1 MLLIKRAAI
10 FKEHLSMAA
19 SVSEH
24 LWTRILDQ
32 TLLSYVR
39 LMLGCEPLQENVH
52 DESILKKSSFSL
64 FSLSLQQLM
73 GAEP

>member
-1 MLLIKRAAI
+1 
-10 FKEHLSMAA
+10 
-19 SVSEH
+19 
-24 LWTRILDQ
+24 
-32 TLLSYVR
+32 
-39 LMLGCEPLQENVH
+39 MLGCEPLQENVH

>member
-1 MLLIKRAAI
+1 MLLIKGTAI

-19 SVSEH
+19 SVSEC
-24 LWTRILDQ
+24 LWSRILDQ
-32 TLLSYVR
+32 ALLSYLR
-39 LMLGCEPLQENVH
+39 FLPGCEPLQENVH